1 MRPETPSLEILMPP
15 KYRFILTPLAAVVL
29 FVPTLLADD
38 QWEVELQQQRNKG
51 GEKFHVATTKA
62 TWKPQAT
69 AIVVV
74 DMWNDHHCKSA
85 AKRVVEMAPHMNKV
99 LEAAR
104 RMGMLVI
111 HSPSGCMDRYKDTPA
126 RKLAQAAPFAMAKA
140 KFQWNHFNPDHE
152 GPLAEKLECAGCSCD
167 LSEPCGPDQR
177 VWSSEI
183 ATLKIHDEDAISDDG
198 QEVYN
203 LLTERGIDNVIIM
216 GVHTNR
222 CVLGRPFG
230 IRQMVYVGKN
240 VVLCRDLT
248 DSYHR
253 DPGAHFTGL
262 HTIISHVE
270 RYWCPTIT
278 SDSITGKSEFIFA
291 ASKKEKAAE
300 KR

>member
-1 MRPETPSLEILMPP
+1 MSRRNST
-15 KYRFILTPLAAVVL
+15 LTLPVV
-29 FVPTLLADD
+29 VIALLASSAIAADAWPVTLQKQVKTGD
-38 QWEVELQQQRNKG
+38 EFRTVHEKVEWL
-51 GEKFHVATTKA
+51 
-62 TWKPQAT
+62 PQET

-104 RMGMLVI
+104 GKGIFVI
-111 HSPSGCMDRYKDTPA
+111 HAPSGCMDTYKDTAA
-126 RKLAQAAPFAMAKA
+126 RKRAQSAPFAKTDV
-140 KFQWNHFNPDHE
+140 KFQWNYFNPDRE

-167 LSEPCGPDQR
+167 LPEPCGPDKR
-177 VWSSEI
+177 VWTSQI
-183 ATLKIHDEDAISDDG
+183 ATLKIHDEDAISDNG

-203 LLTERGIDNVIIM
+203 LLAERSINNVIVM

-253 DPGAHFTGL
+253 DPGAHFAGL
-262 HTIISHVE
+262 NKIIGHVE
-270 RYWCPTIT
+270 RYWCPTI
-278 SDSITGKSEFIFA
+278 SSESITGERPFA
-291 ASKKEKAAE
+291 FVASKTE
-300 KR
+300 RTRD